1 VDAVDEAD
9 VVVGDEVS
17 TQTDTYAVSVV
28 VIIGGVIVVGMVHMD
43 GVMDGGPDILL

>member
-1 VDAVDEAD
+1 VDAVDEVD

-28 VIIGGVIVVGMVHMD
+28 ADLTLID
-43 GVMDGGPDILL
+43 T